1 MTDYD
6 IAVAIAKMFK
16 QYGRETLEKCSIL
29 YKGGDFE
36 LAEKQLISS
45 YYLKKAN
52 AIEIE
57 IPELSPNND
66 IAVAQLAL
74 AVGKRLER
82 FERGRKAN
90 AGRDAISRQKIAQ
103 NAIQSRWS
111 AK

>member
-1 MTDYD
+1 MTDIE
-6 IAVAIAKMFK
+6 IAEFINQVVGGDLDGFVIEVFK
-16 QYGRETLEKCSIL
+16 DGRMGLLEKVRANQYRL
-29 YKGGDFE
+29 
-36 LAEKQLISS
+36 KQDD
-45 YYLKKAN
+45 AFVV
-52 AIEIE
+52 E
-57 IPELSPNND
+57 IPRLSRKKD